1 MVCGCLF
8 LRAIQLKGTFS
19 YMPLSKARGLPLVK
33 ATSARRK
40 ATPASYYAA
49 HDPAAGSSAQERAQE
64 ARQQ

>member
-1 MVCGCLF
+1 MVCAGFF
-8 LRAIQLKGTFS
+8 LRAIQRKRT
-19 YMPLSKARGLPLVK
+19 MPLSKGLLPLVK